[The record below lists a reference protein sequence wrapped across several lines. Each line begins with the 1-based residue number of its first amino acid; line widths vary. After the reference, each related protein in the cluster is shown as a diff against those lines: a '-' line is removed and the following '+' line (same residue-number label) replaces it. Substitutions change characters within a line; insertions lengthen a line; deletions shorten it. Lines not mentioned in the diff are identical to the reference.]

1 MGHNSVTVS
10 KGSFRKYD
18 TLRLFC
24 NHLAF
29 QMLLGLT
36 CLCACLKQ
44 RNSHWRVQSLNGHSQ
59 SVKNNG
65 PGSAFPGKFD
75 ENYIPINPTMLAS
88 MHNPVESDP
97 SKALDHQQGITL
109 PMPLPGTMSATNRSD
124 GALGH
129 SLQRP
134 VSDAQTNQCPITNNA
149 LNQRNELSVEGG
161 TISMSTAYAQG
172 WVFIQTPIEFLVCIP

>member
-1 MGHNSVTVS
+1 
-10 KGSFRKYD
+10 
-18 TLRLFC
+18 
-24 NHLAF
+24 
-29 QMLLGLT
+29 MLLGLT

-44 RNSHWRVQSLNGHSQ
+44 RNSHWRVQSFNGHSQ
-59 SVKNNG
+59 YIKNNVLA
-65 PGSAFPGKFD
+65 SAFPGKID
-75 ENYIPINPTMLAS
+75 ENNIPINPTMLAS

-149 LNQRNELSVEGG
+149 LNQQNELSVEGG

-172 WVFIQTPIEFLVCIP
+172 WVFIQTHIEFLVCIP